1 MKTGITLAAADGTH
15 NERRK
20 LEENRVSVQTNRF
33 T

>member
-15 NERRK
+15 TEGRK
-20 LEENRVSVQTNRF
+20 LEENRISVEINGF